1 MASRAVGEYT
11 TIDKAALETDGA
23 NEELAEQSMLPAMND
38 DLDDDNLNAEHDD
51 TEVDDN
57 IDDDNLNADHDD
69 DVPLHFCSINGILRT
84 ARFVPRALVA
94 EDLDVVSSDEPTSFA
109 EAERS
114 PSWRKVMMEEMTS
127 VEENDTWS
135 LIDLPPGCKLIR
147 VKWVLKVK
155 RDEHG
160 VVSKHKACL
169 VVKGYVQRHSIDYD
183 EVFMPVAR
191 LDSVR
196 LLITLAAHEGWELHH
211 MDVKS
216 TFLNGDLQEEVYVK
230 QLAGFIVAGKENRV
244 LKLRKALYRLH
255 QAPRA

>member
-1 MASRAVGEYT
+1 MSRLSGSGALALTMASRAVGEYT

-23 NEELAEQSMLPAMND
+23 NEEPAEQSMLPATND

-57 IDDDNLNADHDD
+57 VNDDNLNADHDD
-69 DVPLHFCSINGILRT
+69 DVPLCFCSINGILRT
-84 ARFVPRALVA
+84 ARFVPHALVA

-109 EAERS
+109 EAERN

-135 LIDLPPGCKLIR
+135 LIDLPPSCKLIR

-160 VVSKHKACL
+160 VASKHKACL
-169 VVKGYVQRHSIDYD
+169 VVKGYVQ
-183 EVFMPVAR
+183 
-191 LDSVR
+191 
-196 LLITLAAHEGWELHH
+196 
-211 MDVKS
+211 
-216 TFLNGDLQEEVYVK
+216 
-230 QLAGFIVAGKENRV
+230 
-244 LKLRKALYRLH
+244 
-255 QAPRA
+255 